1 MNAHPQTPVLVIGAG
16 ISGLATA
23 YFLHRKGVPVRVLEA
38 APGVGGCVST
48 LRQDGWLI
56 ERGPNSTLDNTPA
69 LGELIRALGLEG
81 AVLEANPLA
90 KRRYVVRKG
99 KTLALPGS
107 PLDFLRTP
115 LFSAMD
121 KLRLLKEPFVGRSE
135 EDETLAAFVRRRLG
149 PGFLDWAI
157 DPFVSGVY
165 AGDPARLSV
174 RAAVPKVWQLEQAHG
189 SLIRGALVRLRA
201 RRQEGLQ
208 TGPVGR
214 MLSFV
219 QGMEMLPAAMGRALG
234 DAVET
239 GVSVERMEPI
249 PSGWRVLAGAR
260 SWEASQV
267 ILAVPAY
274 AAARLLA
281 GLDASLAGELA
292 GIHYPPVASVAL
304 GFPRVA
310 VEHPLDGF
318 GCLIPSREGRRTLG
332 ALFSTTLFPE
342 RAPDGHVLLTAFIG
356 GRRHAVALDQDD
368 AGLVEE
374 VVSDLTP
381 ILGLQGRPDHVRVRR
396 WPQAIPQ
403 YEMGHLERIARIDER
418 LAHWPGLHTRANWR
432 DGISVSDCVRNAH
445 ALAERLA
452 EEQSAG

>member
-149 PGFLDWAI
+149 PGFLDW
-157 DPFVSGVY
+157 
-165 AGDPARLSV
+165 
-174 RAAVPKVWQLEQAHG
+174 
-189 SLIRGALVRLRA
+189 
-201 RRQEGLQ
+201 
-208 TGPVGR
+208 
-214 MLSFV
+214 
-219 QGMEMLPAAMGRALG
+219 
-234 DAVET
+234 
-239 GVSVERMEPI
+239 
-249 PSGWRVLAGAR
+249 
-260 SWEASQV
+260 
-267 ILAVPAY
+267 
-274 AAARLLA
+274 
-281 GLDASLAGELA
+281 
-292 GIHYPPVASVAL
+292 
-304 GFPRVA
+304 
-310 VEHPLDGF
+310 
-318 GCLIPSREGRRTLG
+318 
-332 ALFSTTLFPE
+332 
-342 RAPDGHVLLTAFIG
+342 
-356 GRRHAVALDQDD
+356 
-368 AGLVEE
+368 
-374 VVSDLTP
+374 
-381 ILGLQGRPDHVRVRR
+381 
-396 WPQAIPQ
+396 
-403 YEMGHLERIARIDER
+403 
-418 LAHWPGLHTRANWR
+418 
-432 DGISVSDCVRNAH
+432 
-445 ALAERLA
+445 
-452 EEQSAG
+452 